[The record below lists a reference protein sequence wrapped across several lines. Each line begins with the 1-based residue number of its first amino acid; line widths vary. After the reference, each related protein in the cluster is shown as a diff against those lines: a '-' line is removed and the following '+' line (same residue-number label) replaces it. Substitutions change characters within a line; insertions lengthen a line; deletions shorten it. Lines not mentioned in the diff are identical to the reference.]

1 MAQGLDQ
8 GNSLLWWSN
17 NFGDMASDSPVWKAV
32 KPFATGS
39 LAGMFAT
46 TCIQPIDMVKVR
58 IQLLAGTAEAAGPMT
73 IASNMMKNEGFAAF
87 YKGLDAGLTR
97 QVVYTGARLGLF
109 DKFTAMVKT
118 PGKPLSF
125 AANSVCALGA
135 GGIAAVIGN
144 PADLALIRM
153 QADSMKPAAE
163 RAGYT
168 NVFTTMGKIV
178 AADGVGG
185 LFAGCAPTASR
196 AMALNFGMLAFN
208 ASGKDALKSMGVEGP
223 AQVFGASA
231 IAGFFASFFSLPF
244 DFVKTMMQKQ
254 KPDPVTGE
262 LQFKS
267 SIDCAMKVMAEG
279 GPLRFYAGFPTF
291 YVRIAPHAMITL
303 IAQDY
308 IKKFWGTV
316 GL

>member
-1 MAQGLDQ
+1 MAMVG
-8 GNSLLWWSN
+8 
-17 NFGDMASDSPVWKAV
+17 DSPVWKAC

-46 TCIQPIDMVKVR
+46 SCIQPIDMVKVR
-58 IQLLAGTAEAAGPMT
+58 IQLLAGTAEAAGPVT
-73 IASNMMKNEGFAAF
+73 IAGNMLKTEGISAF
-87 YKGLDAGLTR
+87 YTGLTAGLTR

-109 DKFTAMVKT
+109 DQFTAMVKT
-118 PGKPLSF
+118 PGKSLSF
-125 AANSVCALGA
+125 VENAGCALSA
-135 GGIAAVIGN
+135 GGLAALLGN

-178 AADGVGG
+178 AADGAGG
-185 LFAGCAPTASR
+185 LMAGAGPTATR

-208 ASGKDALKSMGVEGP
+208 ASAKDKLGQAGVTGAP
-223 AQVFGASA
+223 QVFGASA

-254 KPDPVTGE
+254 KPDAVTGE
-262 LQFKS
+262 LPYKS
-267 SIDCAMKVMAEG
+267 SVDCAMKIMAEG

-291 YVRIAPHAMITL
+291 YVRIAPHAMLTL

-308 IKKFWGTV
+308 IKNNWSKV

>member
-1 MAQGLDQ
+1 MA
-8 GNSLLWWSN
+8 
-17 NFGDMASDSPVWKAV
+17 ADSPVWKAV
-32 KPFATGS
+32 KPFATGA
-39 LAGMFAT
+39 LAGCAAT
-46 TCIQPIDMVKVR
+46 CCIQPIDMVKVR
-58 IQLLAGTAEAAGPMT
+58 IQLLAGTANAAGPLT
-73 IASNMMKNEGFAAF
+73 IASNMIKNEGFASF
-87 YKGLDAGLTR
+87 YTGLSAGLTR

-109 DKFTAMVKT
+109 DKFTASAKT
-118 PGKPLSF
+118 PGQPLSF
-125 AANSVCALGA
+125 AMNSVCALSA
-135 GGIAAVIGN
+135 GGLAALVGN

-153 QADSMKPAAE
+153 QSDSMLPAAE
-163 RAGYT
+163 RQGYT

-178 AADGVGG
+178 SADGVGG
-185 LFAGCAPTASR
+185 LMAGCAPTASR

-208 ASGKDALKSMGVEGP
+208 ASGKDLLQSVGVTGAP
-223 AQVFGASA
+223 QVFGASA

-262 LQFKS
+262 LAYKS
-267 SIDCAMKVMAEG
+267 SIDCAMKIMAEG

-303 IAQDY
+303 MAQDA
-308 IKKFWGTV
+308 IKKSWGKM

>member
-1 MAQGLDQ
+1 MAAD
-8 GNSLLWWSN
+8 N
-17 NFGDMASDSPVWKAV
+17 PVWKAV
-32 KPFATGS
+32 KPFSTGA
-39 LAGMFAT
+39 LAGCIAT
-46 TCIQPIDMVKVR
+46 SCIQPIDMVKVR
-58 IQLLAGTAEAAGPMT
+58 IQLSAGTANAAGPMT
-73 IASNMMKNEGFAAF
+73 IASNMMKNEGFGSF
-87 YKGLDAGLTR
+87 YTGLSAGLTR

-109 DKFTAMVKT
+109 DKFTTAAKT
-118 PGKPLSF
+118 PGQPLSF
-125 AANSVCALGA
+125 GQNSACALGA

-153 QADSMKPAAE
+153 QADSMLPVAE
-163 RAGYT
+163 RMGYS

-178 AADGVGG
+178 AADGMGG
-185 LFAGCAPTASR
+185 LFAGCLPTASR

-208 ASGKDALKSMGVEGP
+208 ASGKDALKSVGVTGP

-231 IAGFFASFFSLPF
+231 IAGFFASAFSLPF

-262 LQFKS
+262 LQYKS
-267 SIDCAMKVMAEG
+267 AVDCAMKIMAEG

-303 IAQDY
+303 IAQDA
-308 IKKFWGTV
+308 IKNSWGKL

>member
-1 MAQGLDQ
+1 M
-8 GNSLLWWSN
+8 
-17 NFGDMASDSPVWKAV
+17 
-32 KPFATGS
+32 
-39 LAGMFAT
+39 
-46 TCIQPIDMVKVR
+46 I
-58 IQLLAGTAEAAGPMT
+58 
-73 IASNMMKNEGFAAF
+73 IASNMMKNEGFGAF
-87 YKGLDAGLTR
+87 YTGLSAGLTR

-109 DKFTAMVKT
+109 DKFTASCKE

-135 GGIAAVIGN
+135 GGIAAVAGN

-168 NVFTTMGKIV
+168 NVFSTLGLITKSEGAMG
-178 AADGVGG
+178 
-185 LFAGCAPTASR
+185 LLAGAGPTATR

-208 ASGKDALKSMGVEGP
+208 ATGKDMLGSMGVTGA

-244 DFVKTMMQKQ
+244 DFVKTQMQKQ

-262 LQFKS
+262 LKYKS
-267 SIDCAMKVMAEG
+267 AVDCAAKIMREG

-303 IAQDY
+303 IAQDT
-308 IKKFWGTV
+308 IKKGWTSM